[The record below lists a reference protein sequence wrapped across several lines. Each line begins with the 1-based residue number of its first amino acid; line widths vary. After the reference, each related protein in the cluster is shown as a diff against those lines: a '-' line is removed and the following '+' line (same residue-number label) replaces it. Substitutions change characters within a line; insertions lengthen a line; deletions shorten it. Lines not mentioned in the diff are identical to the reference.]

1 MSFSSLVIIFS
12 NYFISFIRHV
22 TINRSFCRYRE
33 FSSALLLFDN
43 QTKENKRSSPAFVTF
58 LSSLCTRQFMEIS
71 HDFKSDHLWILK
83 FLSLALL
90 ATVVLQQ
97 RPLDLISCRINVWLK
112 HFCINQQWNIMKT
125 WRTHDSVKCS
135 LFKCLLLMFSV
146 GAFIPK
152 ADVTSKINQSINRL
166 HPLEH

>member
-1 MSFSSLVIIFS
+1 MSFSSFRIFF

-90 ATVVLQQ
+90 ATASYNN

-135 LFKCLLLMFSV
+135 LLNVFCWCFLLEVSFQKLMWR
-146 GAFIPK
+146 PK
-152 ADVTSKINQSINRL
+152 SINQSIDCI
-166 HPLEH
+166 H